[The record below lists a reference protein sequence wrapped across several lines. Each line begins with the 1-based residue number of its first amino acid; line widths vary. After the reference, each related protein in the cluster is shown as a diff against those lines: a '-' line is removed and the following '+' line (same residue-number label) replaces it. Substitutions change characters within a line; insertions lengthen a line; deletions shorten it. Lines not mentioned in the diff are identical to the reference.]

1 MRGNIAKTIQH
12 NESELGI
19 IRNQQVFI
27 DFINVHLNFPLFT
40 LENVPIQR
48 HVGTHIRACQRRKH
62 SKPRRSCTIHQQ
74 SIPVK
79 ASFLDKLI
87 GRIERVDPQSLQ
99 SVVLKLA
106 REKGFLET
114 LFNTIQEGVIVT
126 DADGRATYLNAAAGQ
141 LLGIDPERA
150 VGEPLSNYLR
160 DIDWQKIWSA
170 DKDEWRKVFSHELEV
185 FYPQQRFLSFYIVPV
200 ADEQN
205 SVVTGMAIILRDVTE
220 SHHRAAS
227 AIESEKLSAITL
239 LAAGVAHEI
248 GNPLN
253 SLNIHLQLMERELKK
268 LPTAQGERLREDLR
282 VARDE
287 IARLDQII
295 NQFLRAIRPTQPEL
309 QPTTVNEVIADTLVL
324 LEREI
329 ADRDILVEQELAPS
343 LPRILLDRAQ
353 LKQAFYN
360 IIKNA
365 LQAMRSGGI
374 LRIRTEANSTHV
386 IISFIDS
393 GRGIAPEEIGQL
405 FEPYFTTKENGTG
418 LGLMIVQRIVREHG
432 GTIEV
437 ESDKD
442 RGTTFRVKLPIHE
455 KRTRLLEAS
464 RNEVITK

>member
-1 MRGNIAKTIQH
+1 VR
-12 NESELGI
+12 
-19 IRNQQVFI
+19 
-27 DFINVHLNFPLFT
+27 
-40 LENVPIQR
+40 
-48 HVGTHIRACQRRKH
+48 
-62 SKPRRSCTIHQQ
+62 
-74 SIPVK
+74 

-126 DADGRATYLNAAAGQ
+126 DADGRISYVNAAAGQ

-150 VGEPLSNYLR
+150 VREPLSHYLR
-160 DIDWQKIWSA
+160 DLDWQKIWSA
-170 DKDEWRKVFSHELEV
+170 DKDEWRKVFTHELEV
-185 FYPQQRFLSFYIVPV
+185 FYPQQRFLGFYIVPV

-220 SHHRAAS
+220 TRQRAAS

-239 LAAGVAHEI
+239 LAASVAHEI

-268 LPTAQGERLREDLR
+268 LPTAQGERLGEDLR

-295 NQFLRAIRPTQPEL
+295 NQFLHAIRPTQPEL
-309 QPTTVNEVIADTLVL
+309 QPTNVNEVVAETLTL
-324 LEREI
+324 MERELG
-329 ADRDILVEQELAPS
+329 DRDILVERELAAG

-374 LRIRTEANSTHV
+374 LRIRTEADDTHV
-386 IISFIDS
+386 SISFVDS
-393 GRGIAPEEIGQL
+393 GHGIAPEQIGQL
-405 FEPYFTTKENGTG
+405 FEPYFTTKQNGTG

-437 ESDKD
+437 ESDKG
-442 RGTTFRVKLPIHE
+442 RGTTFRIKLPIHE

-464 RNEVITK
+464 RDESLTT

>member
-1 MRGNIAKTIQH
+1 M
-12 NESELGI
+12 
-19 IRNQQVFI
+19 
-27 DFINVHLNFPLFT
+27 D
-40 LENVPIQR
+40 
-48 HVGTHIRACQRRKH
+48 
-62 SKPRRSCTIHQQ
+62 
-74 SIPVK
+74 
-79 ASFLDKLI
+79 
-87 GRIERVDPQSLQ
+87 RVDPQSLQ

-126 DADGRATYLNAAAGQ
+126 DADGRITYLNAAAGQ
-141 LLGIDPERA
+141 LLGIDSERA
-150 VGEPLSNYLR
+150 VREPLSRYLR
-160 DIDWQKIWSA
+160 DLDWQKIWSA
-170 DKDEWRKVFSHELEV
+170 DKDEWRKVFTHELEV

-220 SHHRAAS
+220 TRQRAES
-227 AIESEKLSAITL
+227 TIESEKLSAITL

-253 SLNIHLQLMERELKK
+253 SLNIHLQLMERELKRF
-268 LPTAQGERLREDLR
+268 PAAQAERVREDLR

-295 NQFLRAIRPTQPEL
+295 NQFLHAIRPTQPEL
-309 QPTTVNEVIADTLVL
+309 QPTTVNDVIAETLAL
-324 LEREI
+324 MEQEI
-329 ADRDILVEQELAPS
+329 GDRDILVEQELAEG

-374 LRIRTEANSTHV
+374 LRLRTEADDTHV
-386 IISFIDS
+386 TISFIDS
-393 GRGIAPEEIGQL
+393 GHGIAPEQIGRL
-405 FEPYFTTKENGTG
+405 FEPYFTTKQNGTG

-442 RGTTFRVKLPIHE
+442 RGTTFRIKLPIHE
-455 KRTRLLEAS
+455 KRTRLLEAP
-464 RNEVITK
+464 RDEPATK

>member
-1 MRGNIAKTIQH
+1 VNT
-12 NESELGI
+12 
-19 IRNQQVFI
+19 
-27 DFINVHLNFPLFT
+27 
-40 LENVPIQR
+40 
-48 HVGTHIRACQRRKH
+48 
-62 SKPRRSCTIHQQ
+62 
-74 SIPVK
+74 
-79 ASFLDKLI
+79 SFLDKLI
-87 GRIERVDPQSLQ
+87 GRIDRVDSQSLQ
-99 SVVLKLA
+99 GVVLKLA

-126 DADGRATYLNAAAGQ
+126 DAEGRITYLNDAAGQ

-150 VGEPLSNYLR
+150 VREPLSRYLR
-160 DIDWQKIWSA
+160 DLDWQKIWSA
-170 DKDEWRKVFSHELEV
+170 DKDEWRKVFTHELEV
-185 FYPQQRFLSFYIVPV
+185 FYPQHRFISFYIVPV

-220 SHHRAAS
+220 TRQRAES
-227 AIESEKLSAITL
+227 TIESEKLSAITL

-253 SLNIHLQLMERELKK
+253 SLNIHLQLMERELKR
-268 LPTAQGERLREDLR
+268 LPAAQAKRVREDLR

-287 IARLDQII
+287 ITRLDQII

-309 QPTTVNEVIADTLVL
+309 QPTTVNDVIAETLAL
-324 LEREI
+324 MEQEI
-329 ADRDILVEQELAPS
+329 ADRDILVEREWAEG

-374 LRIRTEANSTHV
+374 LRIRTEADETHV
-386 IISFIDS
+386 TIAFIDS
-393 GRGIAPEEIGQL
+393 GHGIAPEQIGRL
-405 FEPYFTTKENGTG
+405 FEPYFTTKQNGTG

-437 ESDKD
+437 ESDQD
-442 RGTTFRVKLPIHE
+442 RGTTFRIKLPIHE
-455 KRTRLLEAS
+455 KRMRLLEAP
-464 RNEVITK
+464 RDEHAIT

>member
-1 MRGNIAKTIQH
+1 MKT
-12 NESELGI
+12 
-19 IRNQQVFI
+19 
-27 DFINVHLNFPLFT
+27 
-40 LENVPIQR
+40 
-48 HVGTHIRACQRRKH
+48 
-62 SKPRRSCTIHQQ
+62 
-74 SIPVK
+74 
-79 ASFLDKLI
+79 SFLDKLI

-126 DADGRATYLNAAAGQ
+126 DADGRISYVNAAAGQ

-150 VGEPLSNYLR
+150 VREPLSHYLR
-160 DIDWQKIWSA
+160 DLDWQKIWSA
-170 DKDEWRKVFSHELEV
+170 DKDEWRKVFTHELEV
-185 FYPQQRFLSFYIVPV
+185 FYPQQRFLGFYIVPV

-220 SHHRAAS
+220 TRQRAAS

-239 LAAGVAHEI
+239 LAASVAHEI

-268 LPTAQGERLREDLR
+268 LPTAQGERLGEDLR

-295 NQFLRAIRPTQPEL
+295 NQFLHAIRPTQPEL
-309 QPTTVNEVIADTLVL
+309 QPTNVNEVVAETLTL
-324 LEREI
+324 MERELG
-329 ADRDILVEQELAPS
+329 DRDILVERELAAG

-374 LRIRTEANSTHV
+374 LRIRTEADDTHV
-386 IISFIDS
+386 SISFVDS
-393 GRGIAPEEIGQL
+393 GHGIAPEQIGQL
-405 FEPYFTTKENGTG
+405 FEPYFTTKQNGTG

-437 ESDKD
+437 ESDKG
-442 RGTTFRVKLPIHE
+442 RGTTFRIKLPIHE

-464 RNEVITK
+464 RDESLTT

>member
-1 MRGNIAKTIQH
+1 MKT
-12 NESELGI
+12 
-19 IRNQQVFI
+19 
-27 DFINVHLNFPLFT
+27 
-40 LENVPIQR
+40 
-48 HVGTHIRACQRRKH
+48 
-62 SKPRRSCTIHQQ
+62 
-74 SIPVK
+74 
-79 ASFLDKLI
+79 SFLDKLI
-87 GRIERVDPQSLQ
+87 GRIGRVDSQSLQ
-99 SVVLKLA
+99 GVVLKLA

-126 DADGRATYLNAAAGQ
+126 DADGRITYLNAAAGQ

-150 VGEPLSNYLR
+150 VGEPISRHLR
-160 DIDWQKIWSA
+160 DLDWQKIWSA
-170 DKDEWRKVFSHELEV
+170 DKDEWRKVFTHELEV
-185 FYPQQRFLSFYIVPV
+185 FYPQQRFISFYIVPV

-220 SHHRAAS
+220 TRQRAES
-227 AIESEKLSAITL
+227 TIESEKLSAITL
-239 LAAGVAHEI
+239 LAAAVAHEI

-253 SLNIHLQLMERELKK
+253 SLNIHLQLMERELKR
-268 LPTAQGERLREDLR
+268 LPVAQAEQVREDLR

-309 QPTTVNEVIADTLVL
+309 QPTTVNDVIAETLAL
-324 LEREI
+324 MEQEI
-329 ADRDILVEQELAPS
+329 GDRDILVEQELAEGM
-343 LPRILLDRAQ
+343 PRLLLDRAQ

-374 LRIRTEANSTHV
+374 LRIRTEVDDSHV
-386 IISFIDS
+386 TISFIDS
-393 GRGIAPEEIGQL
+393 GHGIAPEQIGRL
-405 FEPYFTTKENGTG
+405 FEPYFTTKQNGTG

-442 RGTTFRVKLPIHE
+442 RGTTFRIKLPIHE
-455 KRTRLLEAS
+455 KRMRLLEAP
-464 RNEVITK
+464 RDEHATQ

>member
-1 MRGNIAKTIQH
+1 MKT
-12 NESELGI
+12 
-19 IRNQQVFI
+19 
-27 DFINVHLNFPLFT
+27 
-40 LENVPIQR
+40 
-48 HVGTHIRACQRRKH
+48 
-62 SKPRRSCTIHQQ
+62 
-74 SIPVK
+74 
-79 ASFLDKLI
+79 SFLDKLI
-87 GRIERVDPQSLQ
+87 GLIERVDPQSLQ

-114 LFNTIQEGVIVT
+114 LFNTIQEGIIVT
-126 DADGRATYLNAAAGQ
+126 DAEGRITYLNAATSQ
-141 LLGIDPERA
+141 LLGIDIERA

-160 DIDWQKIWSA
+160 DLDWQKIWSE
-170 DKDEWRKVFSHELEV
+170 DRDEWRKVFSQELEV

-205 SVVTGMAIILRDVTE
+205 SIVTGMAIILRDVTE
-220 SHHRAAS
+220 TRHRAAS
-227 AIESEKLSAITL
+227 TIESEKLSAITL

-268 LPTAQGERLREDLR
+268 LPTPTGERLREDLH

-309 QPTTVNEVIADTLVL
+309 QLTTVNEVIADTLTL

-329 ADRDILVEQELAPS
+329 GDRDILVERELSAG

-374 LRIRTEANSTHV
+374 LRIRTEASATHV

-393 GRGIAPEEIGQL
+393 GHGIAPEEIGQL
-405 FEPYFTTKENGTG
+405 FEPYFTTKESGTG

-437 ESDKD
+437 ESDKG
-442 RGTTFRVKLPIHE
+442 RGTTFRIKLPIHE
-455 KRTRLLEAS
+455 KRTRLLAS
-464 RNEVITK
+464 SQEEVTTK

>member
-1 MRGNIAKTIQH
+1 MKT
-12 NESELGI
+12 
-19 IRNQQVFI
+19 
-27 DFINVHLNFPLFT
+27 
-40 LENVPIQR
+40 
-48 HVGTHIRACQRRKH
+48 
-62 SKPRRSCTIHQQ
+62 
-74 SIPVK
+74 
-79 ASFLDKLI
+79 SFLDKLI
-87 GRIERVDPQSLQ
+87 GRIDRVDSQSLQ
-99 SVVLKLA
+99 GVVLKLA

-114 LFNTIQEGVIVT
+114 LFNTIQEGIIVT
-126 DADGRATYLNAAAGQ
+126 DADGRITYLNAAAGQ

-150 VGEPLSNYLR
+150 VREPISHYLR
-160 DIDWQKIWSA
+160 DLDWQKIWSA
-170 DKDEWRKVFSHELEV
+170 DKNEWRKVFTHELEV
-185 FYPQQRFLSFYIVPV
+185 FYPQQRFISFYIVPV

-205 SVVTGMAIILRDVTE
+205 SMVTGMAIILRDVTE
-220 SHHRAAS
+220 TRQRAES
-227 AIESEKLSAITL
+227 TIESEKLSAITL

-253 SLNIHLQLMERELKK
+253 SLNIHLQLMERELKR
-268 LPTAQGERLREDLR
+268 LPAAQAERVREDLR

-309 QPTTVNEVIADTLVL
+309 QPTTVNDVIGETLAL
-324 LEREI
+324 LEQEI
-329 ADRDILVEQELAPS
+329 SDRDILVERELAEG

-374 LRIRTEANSTHV
+374 LRIRTEADDTHV
-386 IISFIDS
+386 AISFIDS
-393 GRGIAPEEIGQL
+393 GQGIAPEQIGRL

-442 RGTTFRVKLPIHE
+442 RGTTFRIKLPIHE
-455 KRTRLLEAS
+455 KRMRLLEAA
-464 RNEVITK
+464 RDERTTK

>member
-1 MRGNIAKTIQH
+1 VKT
-12 NESELGI
+12 
-19 IRNQQVFI
+19 
-27 DFINVHLNFPLFT
+27 
-40 LENVPIQR
+40 
-48 HVGTHIRACQRRKH
+48 
-62 SKPRRSCTIHQQ
+62 
-74 SIPVK
+74 
-79 ASFLDKLI
+79 SFLDKLI

-114 LFNTIQEGVIVT
+114 LFNTIQEGIIVT
-126 DADGRATYLNAAAGQ
+126 DAEGRITYLNVAAGQ

-170 DKDEWRKVFSHELEV
+170 DRDEWRKVFTHELEV

-220 SHHRAAS
+220 SHHRAAN

-268 LPTAQGERLREDLR
+268 LPTAEGERLWEDLR

-287 IARLDQII
+287 ITRLDQII

-309 QPTTVNEVIADTLVL
+309 QPTTVNDVIADTLTL

-329 ADRDILVEQELAPS
+329 SDRDILVEQELAPG

-374 LRIRTEANSTHV
+374 LRIRTEANQTHV
-386 IISFIDS
+386 VVSFIDS
-393 GRGIAPEEIGQL
+393 GHGIAPEEIGQL

-432 GTIEV
+432 GTIEI

-464 RNEVITK
+464 RNEAITK

>member
-1 MRGNIAKTIQH
+1 M
-12 NESELGI
+12 
-19 IRNQQVFI
+19 
-27 DFINVHLNFPLFT
+27 
-40 LENVPIQR
+40 
-48 HVGTHIRACQRRKH
+48 
-62 SKPRRSCTIHQQ
+62 
-74 SIPVK
+74 K

-126 DADGRATYLNAAAGQ
+126 DADGRITYMNAAAGQ

-150 VGEPLSNYLR
+150 VREPLSHYLR
-160 DIDWQKIWSA
+160 DLDWQKIWSA
-170 DKDEWRKVFSHELEV
+170 DKDEWRKVFTHELEV
-185 FYPQQRFLSFYIVPV
+185 FYPQQRFLGFYIVPV

-220 SHHRAAS
+220 TRQRAAS

-239 LAAGVAHEI
+239 LAASVAHEI

-268 LPTAQGERLREDLR
+268 LPAAQGERLGEDLR

-295 NQFLRAIRPTQPEL
+295 NQFLHAIRPTQPEL
-309 QPTTVNEVIADTLVL
+309 QPTNVNEVVAETLTL
-324 LEREI
+324 MERELG
-329 ADRDILVEQELAPS
+329 DRDILVERELAAG

-374 LRIRTEANSTHV
+374 LRIRTEADDTHV
-386 IISFIDS
+386 SISFVDS
-393 GRGIAPEEIGQL
+393 GHGIAPEQIGQL
-405 FEPYFTTKENGTG
+405 FEPYFTTKQNGTG

-437 ESDKD
+437 ESDKGH
-442 RGTTFRVKLPIHE
+442 GTTFRIKLPIHE

-464 RNEVITK
+464 RDESLTT

>member
-1 MRGNIAKTIQH
+1 VKT
-12 NESELGI
+12 
-19 IRNQQVFI
+19 
-27 DFINVHLNFPLFT
+27 
-40 LENVPIQR
+40 
-48 HVGTHIRACQRRKH
+48 
-62 SKPRRSCTIHQQ
+62 
-74 SIPVK
+74 
-79 ASFLDKLI
+79 SFLDKLI

-126 DADGRATYLNAAAGQ
+126 DADGRITYVNVAGGQ
-141 LLGIDPERA
+141 LLGIEPERA
-150 VGEPLSNYLR
+150 VGEPLANYLR

-170 DKDEWRKVFSHELEV
+170 DKDEWRKVFSQELEV
-185 FYPQQRFLSFYIVPV
+185 FYPQQRFLNFYIVPV
-200 ADEQN
+200 ADEQS

-220 SHHRAAS
+220 SHHSAAS

-253 SLNIHLQLMERELKK
+253 SLNIHLQLMDRELKK
-268 LPTAQGERLREDLR
+268 LPTVEGERLREDLR

-287 IARLDQII
+287 ITRLDQII
-295 NQFLRAIRPTQPEL
+295 NQFLKAIRPTQPEL
-309 QPTTVNEVIADTLVL
+309 QPTSVNEVIADTLAL

-329 ADRDILVEQELAPS
+329 GDRDILVEQELARG
-343 LPRILLDRAQ
+343 LPRPMLDRAQ

-374 LRIRTEANSTHV
+374 LRIRTEANPTHV

-393 GRGIAPEEIGQL
+393 GHGIAPEEIGRL

-464 RNEVITK
+464 RHEVPLK